1 MAKYSPPPP
10 RWVDRLLAQFCPPYL
25 LEELLGDLHEQFAL
39 QSEAHGEQKARL
51 LYLLEVLR
59 FCRPYYLKRRFN
71 SPSDTHYSTS
81 YTYSPKMIRN
91 YFKIAFRNLLKHKGY
106 SFINIFGLATGM
118 AVAMLIGLWVWDEL
132 SYNKYYKNYDHIAQV
147 YNHVTEPLDQ
157 KQVEGSSQPQPMAKV
172 LREKYGHIFKH
183 VLLVQWDGETTLGV
197 GNENHIR
204 KGQFFENGVIDM
216 FSLKMLKGS
225 KESLNDSQ
233 GLIISAS
240 TAKSIFGDKD
250 PIGEAIKLDN
260 KFYCK
265 VSGVYEDTP
274 QNSTLGGIHFIGNF
288 EYLRNNEKWIKNNEE
303 RWDASSQRI
312 FIQTADKVTMEQA
325 NAAVKDF
332 YLKDAPDNFKEP
344 AKKYKATLYLN
355 FMKNWYLYSEFK
367 DGYPATGRI
376 TFVWLFSIVGVFV
389 LFLACINF
397 MNLST
402 ARSEK
407 RAKEVGIRKAI
418 GSVKSQLVNQFLGES
433 FLVVG
438 LAFIVMLGVVSIS
451 IGWFNDLAD
460 KQIKIPFTNPYFLG
474 ISFAFLTIT
483 ALLSGFY
490 PAFYLSSFE
499 PVKVLKGTI
508 RLGKYASLPR
518 KVLVVVQFTVSVVL
532 IIGTIVVY
540 QQIQYAQNRPVGY
553 DRSSLVRISMDDPNF
568 ENSKLVMKDNLLR
581 NGVAANVAFS
591 NMPVTSIWDNWGG
604 FDWKGKNP
612 EAESSFSVTQLDEDF
627 GATIQWKIKQ
637 GRNFSKEFGMDTTA
651 VIINESAA
659 KYLALKNPIGEYI
672 TSTGDGKRRWQIIG
686 VIEDLVADS
695 PYEPVKMG
703 LYMFQRNV
711 RSLGQMQIKI
721 NPNLPISE
729 ALAKIEATQKKLVP
743 SAPFRYFFVDE
754 EYSKKFTA
762 EQRIGKLALFFAILA
777 IAISCLGLFG
787 LASFVAEQRTK
798 EIGVR
803 KVLGA
808 STMNLWGLLSK
819 EFVLLV
825 IISLFIASPIAYYF
839 MENWIQKYSYHTDI
853 SWWVFVA
860 AGAGSLIITL
870 LTVSFQAIKAALMN
884 PVKSL
889 KTE

>member
-1 MAKYSPPPP
+1 MEKQPNPP
-10 RWVDRLLAQFCPPYL
+10 RWADRFLGWLLPSELY
-25 LEELLGDLHEQFAL
+25 EELLGDLHEQFAF
-39 QSEAHGEQKARL
+39 QAEEFGAQRARWM
-51 LYLLEVLR
+51 YFFEVLR
-59 FCRPYYLKRRFN
+59 FCRPYFLKRRFRAQ
-71 SPSDTHYSTS
+71 SKYSTS
-81 YTYSPKMIRN
+81 YTYSLTMIRN
-91 YFKIAFRNLLKHKGY
+91 YFKIAFRNLLKYKGY

-132 SYNKYYKNYDHIAQV
+132 SFNKNFKNYDHIAQV

-183 VLLVQWDGETTLGV
+183 VLLVQWDGETTLSV

-225 KESLNDSQ
+225 KESLNDPQ

-240 TAKSIFGDKD
+240 TATSIFGDKD

-274 QNSTLGGIHFIGNF
+274 PNSTLGGIHFIGNF
-288 EYLRNNEKWIKNNEE
+288 EHLRSNEKWIKNNEE

-312 FIQTADKVTMEQA
+312 FVQTADKVTMAQA
-325 NAAVKDF
+325 NAAVRDF
-332 YLKDAPDNFKEP
+332 YLKDAPDNFKELAP
-344 AKKYKATLYLN
+344 KYKAILYLN
-355 FMKNWYLYSEFK
+355 PMENWYLYSEFK

-389 LFLACINF
+389 LLLACINF

-407 RAKEVGIRKAI
+407 RAKEVGIRKAV

-438 LAFIVMLGVVSIS
+438 LAFIVMLGIVGVS
-451 IGWFNDLAD
+451 IGWFNELAD
-460 KQIKIPFTNPYFLG
+460 KKISIPFTNPYFLG

-553 DRSSLVRISMDDPNF
+553 ERSSLVRISMDDPNF

-581 NGVAANVAFS
+581 NGIASNVAFS

-612 EAESSFSVTQLDEDF
+612 DAESSFSVTQLDENF
-627 GATIQWKIKQ
+627 GATIQWKVKQ
-637 GRNFSKEFGMDTTA
+637 GRNFSKEFGMDTAA

-672 TSTGDGKRRWQIIG
+672 TSTDGKRRWQIIG
-686 VIEDLVADS
+686 VIEDLVAES

-703 LYMFQRNV
+703 LYMYQRNV

-721 NPNLPISE
+721 SPNLPMSE

-743 SAPFRYFFVDE
+743 SASFRYFFVDE
-754 EYSKKFTA
+754 EYSKKFTS
-762 EQRIGKLALFFAILA
+762 EQRIGKLALLFAILA
-777 IAISCLGLFG
+777 ITISCLGLFG
-787 LASFVAEQRTK
+787 LASFIAEQRTK
-798 EIGVR
+798 EIGIR

-808 STMNLWGLLSK
+808 SITNLWSLLSK

-825 IISLFIASPIAYYF
+825 VISLFIASPVAYYF
-839 MENWIQKYSYHTDI
+839 MNNWIQKYSYHTDI
-853 SWWVFVA
+853 SWWVFVV
-860 AGAGSLIITL
+860 AGVGALTITL
-870 LTVSFQAIKAALMN
+870 LTVSFQAIKASLVN

-889 KTE
+889 KSE

>member
-1 MAKYSPPPP
+1 
-10 RWVDRLLAQFCPPYL
+10 
-25 LEELLGDLHEQFAL
+25 
-39 QSEAHGEQKARL
+39 
-51 LYLLEVLR
+51 
-59 FCRPYYLKRRFN
+59 
-71 SPSDTHYSTS
+71 
-81 YTYSPKMIRN
+81 
-91 YFKIAFRNLLKHKGY
+91 
-106 SFINIFGLATGM
+106 
-118 AVAMLIGLWVWDEL
+118 
-132 SYNKYYKNYDHIAQV
+132 
-147 YNHVTEPLDQ
+147 
-157 KQVEGSSQPQPMAKV
+157 
-172 LREKYGHIFKH
+172 
-183 VLLVQWDGETTLGV
+183 
-197 GNENHIR
+197 
-204 KGQFFENGVIDM
+204 M

-233 GLIISAS
+233 GVILSESA
-240 TAKSIFGDKD
+240 AKSIFGDKD

-288 EYLRNNEKWIKNNEE
+288 EHLRTNEKWIKNNEE

-312 FIQTADKVTMEQA
+312 FVQTADNVTMEQA
-325 NAAVKDF
+325 NAAVRDF
-332 YLKDAPDNFKEP
+332 YLKDAPDNFKELAP
-344 AKKYKATLYLN
+344 KYKAILYLN
-355 FMKNWYLYSEFK
+355 PMKNWYLYSEFK
-367 DGYPATGRI
+367 NGYPATGRI
-376 TFVWLFSIVGVFV
+376 TFVWLFSIVGLFV
-389 LFLACINF
+389 LLLACINF

-418 GSVKSQLVNQFLGES
+418 GSIKSQLVNQFLGES

-438 LAFIVMLGVVSIS
+438 LAFIVMLGIVGVF
-451 IGWFNDLAD
+451 IGGFNELAD
-460 KQIKIPFTNPYFLG
+460 KQVSIPFANVYFWG
-474 ISFAFLTIT
+474 ISFIFLATT
-483 ALLSGFY
+483 ALLSGLY

-568 ENSKLVMKDNLLR
+568 ENSKLVMKEELLR
-581 NGVAANVAFS
+581 NGIASNVAFS

-612 EAESSFSVTQLDEDF
+612 DAESSFSVTQLDEDF
-627 GATIQWKIKQ
+627 GNTIQWKVKQ
-637 GRNFSKEFGMDTTA
+637 GRNFSKEFGMDTAA

-659 KYLALKNPIGEYI
+659 KYLALRNPIGEYI

-686 VIEDLVADS
+686 IIEDLVAES
-695 PYEPVKMG
+695 PYEPVKMA
-703 LYMFQRNV
+703 LYMLQRNA
-711 RSLGQMQIKI
+711 RALGQMQIKI
-721 NPNLPISE
+721 SPNLPMSE
-729 ALAKIEATQKKLVP
+729 ALAKIEATQEKLVP

-762 EQRIGKLALFFAILA
+762 EQRIGKLAFLFAILA
-777 IAISCLGLFG
+777 ITISCLGLFG
-787 LASFVAEQRTK
+787 LASFIAEQRTK
-798 EIGVR
+798 EIGIR

-808 STMNLWGLLSK
+808 SITNLWGLLSK

-825 IISLFIASPIAYYF
+825 FISLFIASPVAYYF
-839 MENWIQKYSYHTDI
+839 MNNWIQKYSYHTDI
-853 SWWVFVA
+853 SWWIFVV
-860 AGAGSLIITL
+860 AGVGALLITL
-870 LTVSFQAIKAALMN
+870 LTVSFQAIKASLVN

-889 KTE
+889 KSE

>member
-1 MAKYSPPPP
+1 MY
-10 RWVDRLLAQFCPPYL
+10 F
-25 LEELLGDLHEQFAL
+25 F
-39 QSEAHGEQKARL
+39 
-51 LYLLEVLR
+51 EVLR
-59 FCRPYYLKRRFN
+59 FCRPYFLRRRF
-71 SPSDTHYSTS
+71 SADSKYSTS
-81 YTYSPKMIRN
+81 YTYSPTMIRN

-132 SYNKYYKNYDHIAQV
+132 SYNKSYKNYDRIAQV

-183 VLLVQWDGETTLGV
+183 VLLVQWEGETTLGV

-225 KESLNDSQ
+225 KESLNDPQ

-240 TAKSIFGDKD
+240 TAMSIFGDKD

-265 VSGVYEDTP
+265 VSGVYEDAP

-288 EYLRNNEKWIKNNEE
+288 EHLRSNENWIKRNED
-303 RWDASSQRI
+303 RWDSNAQRI
-312 FIQTADKVTMEQA
+312 FVQTADKVTMAQA

-332 YLKDAPDNFKEP
+332 YLKDAPDRFKEP
-344 AKKYKATLYLN
+344 AKKYKAILYLN
-355 FMKNWYLYSEFK
+355 PMKNWYLYSEFK

-376 TFVWLFSIVGVFV
+376 TFVWLFNIVGVFV
-389 LFLACINF
+389 LLLACINF

-407 RAKEVGIRKAI
+407 RAKEVGIRKAV

-438 LAFIVMLGVVSIS
+438 LAFIVMLGIVGAS
-451 IGWFNDLAD
+451 IGWFNELAD
-460 KQIKIPFTNPYFLG
+460 KKINIPFTNPYFLG

-568 ENSKLVMKDNLLR
+568 ENSKLVMKDHLLR

-612 EAESSFSVTQLDEDF
+612 DAESSFSVTQLDEEF
-627 GATIQWKIKQ
+627 GNTIQWKVKQ
-637 GRNFSKEFGMDTTA
+637 GRNFSKEFGMDTAA

-672 TSTGDGKRRWQIIG
+672 TSTDGKRRWQIIG
-686 VIEDLVADS
+686 VIEDLVAES
-695 PYEPVKMG
+695 PYEPVKKG
-703 LYMFQRNV
+703 LYIFQRNT

-721 NPNLPISE
+721 SPNLPMSE
-729 ALAKIEATQKKLVP
+729 ALAKIEAIQKKFVP
-743 SAPFRYFFVDE
+743 SASFRYFFVDE
-754 EYSKKFTA
+754 EYSKKFTS
-762 EQRIGKLALFFAILA
+762 EQRIGKLALLFAILA
-777 IAISCLGLFG
+777 ITISCLGLFG
-787 LASFVAEQRTK
+787 LASFIAEQRTK
-798 EIGVR
+798 EIGIR

-808 STMNLWGLLSK
+808 SITNLWGLLSK

-825 IISLFIASPIAYYF
+825 VISLFIASPVAYYF
-839 MENWIQKYSYHTDI
+839 MNNWIQKYSYHTAI
-853 SWWVFVA
+853 SWWIFVA
-860 AGAGSLIITL
+860 AGAGALIITL
-870 LTVSFQAIKAALMN
+870 LTVSFQAIKAALVN

-889 KTE
+889 KSE

>member
-1 MAKYSPPPP
+1 MQNKPPAWLDALVKRFLPSE
-10 RWVDRLLAQFCPPYL
+10 LY
-25 LEELLGDLHEQFAL
+25 EELLGDLHEQFAF
-39 QSEAHGEQKARL
+39 QAEEIGVQKARWM
-51 LYLLEVLR
+51 YFFEVIR
-59 FCRPYYLKRRFN
+59 FCRPYFLKRRFRAD
-71 SPSDTHYSTS
+71 SKYSTS
-81 YTYSPKMIRN
+81 YTYSPAMIRN

-132 SYNKYYKNYDHIAQV
+132 SFNKNFKNYDHIAQV

-183 VLLVQWDGETTLGV
+183 VLLVHWDGETTLSV

-225 KESLNDSQ
+225 KESLNDPQ
-233 GLIISAS
+233 GMILSESA
-240 TAKSIFGDKD
+240 AKSIFGDKD

-265 VSGVYEDTP
+265 VSGVYEDAP

-288 EYLRNNEKWIKNNEE
+288 EYLRNNEKWVKGSEENWNN
-303 RWDASSQRI
+303 SSQRI

-325 NAAVKDF
+325 NAAVRDF
-332 YLKDAPDNFKEP
+332 YLKDAPDSFKEP

-355 FMKNWYLYSEFK
+355 PMKNWYLYSEFK

-389 LFLACINF
+389 LLLACINF

-407 RAKEVGIRKAI
+407 RAKEVGIRKAV

-438 LAFIVMLGVVSIS
+438 LAFIVMLGIVGAS
-451 IGWFNDLAD
+451 IGWFNELAD
-460 KQIKIPFTNPYFLG
+460 KKINIPFTNPYFLG

-518 KVLVVVQFTVSVVL
+518 KVLVIVQFTVSVVL

-581 NGVAANVAFS
+581 NGVATNIAFS

-612 EAESSFSVTQLDEDF
+612 EAQSYFSVTQLDEDF
-627 GATIQWKIKQ
+627 GNTIQWKVKQ
-637 GRNFSKEFGMDTTA
+637 GRNFSKEFGMDTAA

-672 TSTGDGKRRWQIIG
+672 TSTGDNKRRWQIIG
-686 VIEDLVADS
+686 VIEDLVAES

-703 LYMFQRNV
+703 LYMLRNV

-754 EYSKKFTA
+754 EYSKKFTS
-762 EQRIGKLALFFAILA
+762 EQRIGKLAFLFAILA

-787 LASFVAEQRTK
+787 LASFIAEQRTK
-798 EIGVR
+798 EIGIR

-808 STMNLWGLLSK
+808 SITNLWGLLSK

-825 IISLFIASPIAYYF
+825 VISLFIASPVAYYF
-839 MENWIQKYSYHTDI
+839 MNNWIQKYSYHTAI
-853 SWWVFVA
+853 SWWIFVA
-860 AGAGSLIITL
+860 AGAGALIITL
-870 LTVSFQAIKAALMN
+870 LTVSFQAIKAALVN

-889 KTE
+889 KSE